1 MIIRVNYGDND
12 FATMYEDYFKNFKV
26 SSYYYNNLD
35 AVGDA
40 YEYRNI
46 RVDME
51 ELYKKIMF
59 EPDTITRGD
68 RVRFC
73 RYVRNSI
80 IATLKNKV
88 GASTFNYLKL
98 HLVVSMR
105 KTFKEK
111 WENDEVIYYFI
122 NADKYIVQ

>member
-12 FATMYEDYFKNFKV
+12 FATMYEDYFKNFKM
-26 SSYYYNNLD
+26 SNYYYNNLD
-35 AVGDA
+35 AIGDA

-46 RVDME
+46 RIDME

-59 EPDTITRGD
+59 EPDTITRDD
-68 RVRFC
+68 RIRFC

-80 IATLKNKV
+80 LATLKNKV

-111 WENDEVIYYFI
+111 WENGEVIYYFI